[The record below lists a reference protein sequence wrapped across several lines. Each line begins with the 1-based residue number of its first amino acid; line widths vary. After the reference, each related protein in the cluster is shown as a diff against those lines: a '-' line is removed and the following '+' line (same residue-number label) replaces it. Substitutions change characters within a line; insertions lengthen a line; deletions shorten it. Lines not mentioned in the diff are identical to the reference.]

1 MIYCIESS
9 REIKLAEA
17 GNLLKFNAS
26 EEFAINEDEYGF
38 SIE

>member
-17 GNLLKFNAS
+17 GNLLKSNAS